1 MFTLDNFYKSK
12 EWEAFRRVVI
22 GERTA
27 PDGFIYCA
35 HCGKP
40 ILKKYDLII
49 HHKEELT
56 DLNVNNAEVALNPDN
71 VECIHFKCHNEIHE
85 RFGYGSGGY
94 KRRSKKVY
102 IVYGAPLAGKSTW
115 VKEVANEND
124 LVIDLDSIYEC
135 ISVNDRYVKPD
146 ALKGTVFDIRD
157 TLYDIVKYRRGRW
170 QDAYIIVTGA
180 RVGDRERLKARVNA
194 DEFIF
199 IDSDIDTCIER
210 IDKREASSEIKNEW
224 MKYVGEW
231 FETYQAN

>member
-1 MFTLDNFYKSK
+1 MLASACTPAAAATIR
-12 EWEAFRRVVI
+12 WRW
-22 GERTA
+22 TA
-27 PDGFIYCA
+27 A
-35 HCGKP
+35 
-40 ILKKYDLII
+40 
-49 HHKEELT
+49 
-56 DLNVNNAEVALNPDN
+56 
-71 VECIHFKCHNEIHE
+71 
-85 RFGYGSGGY
+85 
-94 KRRSKKVY
+94 
-102 IVYGAPLAGKSTW
+102 
-115 VKEVANEND
+115 
-124 LVIDLDSIYEC
+124 YEC

-157 TLYDIVKYRRGRW
+157 ALYDIVKYRRGRW

-231 FETYQAN
+231 FESYQAN